1 MVHRGI
7 LSHKLR
13 KFFRKVN
20 LASNASGAPNCPFHK
35 SGKQGI
41 WRTICEKSSV
51 TLRLFWLVEVKPGM
65 LISKAQAEE
74 YLKADL
80 IAFERY
86 LNGLGLALNQN
97 QFDALVSFIY
107 NVGTGNFSNSTLLRK
122 VRANPQENSIM
133 DEFLRW
139 VYSKGRVL
147 PGLQRRRLAEMKLY
161 FSND

>member
-1 MVHRGI
+1 MKTSPKGI
-7 LSHKLR
+7 ALIKEFEGQRL
-13 KFFRKVN
+13 KAYK
-20 LASNASGAPNCPFHK
+20 CP
-35 SGKQGI
+35 GGV
-41 WRTICEKSSV
+41 WTIGYGH
-51 TLRLFWLVEVKPGM
+51 TAGVKPGM

-97 QFDALVSFIY
+97 QFDALISFIY

-122 VRANPQENSIM
+122 VRANPQDNSIM

-147 PGLQRRRLAEMKLY
+147 PGLQRRRLDEMKLY

>member
-1 MVHRGI
+1 MNTSPKGI
-7 LSHKLR
+7 ALIKE
-13 KFFRKVN
+13 FE
-20 LASNASGAPNCPFHK
+20 G
-35 SGKQGI
+35 
-41 WRTICEKSSV
+41 
-51 TLRLFWLVEVKPGM
+51 LRLKAYQCPGGVWTIGYGHTAGVKPGM

-107 NVGTGNFSNSTLLRK
+107 NVGTGNFTNSTLLRK
-122 VRANPQENSIM
+122 VRANPQDNSIM

>member
-1 MVHRGI
+1 MKTSPKGI
-7 LSHKLR
+7 ALIKE
-13 KFFRKVN
+13 FE
-20 LASNASGAPNCPFHK
+20 G
-35 SGKQGI
+35 
-41 WRTICEKSSV
+41 
-51 TLRLFWLVEVKPGM
+51 LRLKAYKCPGGVWTIGYGHTAGVKPGM
-65 LISKAQAEE
+65 VITKAQAEE

>member
-1 MVHRGI
+1 MKTSPKGI
-7 LSHKLR
+7 ALIKEFEGLR
-13 KFFRKVN
+13 LKAYK
-20 LASNASGAPNCPFHK
+20 CPGGVWTIGYGHTAGVK
-35 SGKQGI
+35 SGM
-41 WRTICEKSSV
+41 V
-51 TLRLFWLVEVKPGM
+51 
-65 LISKAQAEE
+65 ISEAQAEE

-80 IAFERY
+80 IVFERY
-86 LNGLGLALNQN
+86 LNGHGLALNQN

-107 NVGTGNFSNSTLLRK
+107 NVGIGNFSNSTLLRK
-122 VRANPQENSIM
+122 VRANPQDNSIM

>member
-1 MVHRGI
+1 MIKEFEG
-7 LSHKLR
+7 
-13 KFFRKVN
+13 
-20 LASNASGAPNCPFHK
+20 
-35 SGKQGI
+35 
-41 WRTICEKSSV
+41 
-51 TLRLFWLVEVKPGM
+51 LRLKAYQCPGGVWTIGYGHTAGVKPGM
-65 LISKAQAEE
+65 VITKAQAEE
-74 YLKADL
+74 YLKVDL

-107 NVGTGNFSNSTLLRK
+107 NVGTGNFSSSTLLRK
-122 VRANPQENSIM
+122 VRENPQDNSIM

>member
-1 MVHRGI
+1 MNTSPKGI
-7 LSHKLR
+7 ALIKEFEGLR
-13 KFFRKVN
+13 LKAYK
-20 LASNASGAPNCPFHK
+20 CP
-35 SGKQGI
+35 GGI
-41 WRTICEKSSV
+41 WTIGYGH
-51 TLRLFWLVEVKPGM
+51 TAGVKPGM
-65 LISKAQAEE
+65 VISEAQAEE

-107 NVGTGNFSNSTLLRK
+107 NVGTGNFSSSTLLRK
-122 VRANPQENSIM
+122 VRANPQDNSIM

>member
-1 MVHRGI
+1 MNTSPKGI
-7 LSHKLR
+7 ALIIE
-13 KFFRKVN
+13 FE
-20 LASNASGAPNCPFHK
+20 G
-35 SGKQGI
+35 
-41 WRTICEKSSV
+41 
-51 TLRLFWLVEVKPGM
+51 LRLKAYQCPGGVWTIGYGHTAGVKPGM
-65 LISKAQAEE
+65 VIPEAQAEE
-74 YLKADL
+74 YLKANL

-97 QFDALVSFIY
+97 QFDALISFIY

-122 VRANPQENSIM
+122 VRANPQDNSIM

>member
-1 MVHRGI
+1 MKTSPKGI
-7 LSHKLR
+7 ALIKE
-13 KFFRKVN
+13 FE
-20 LASNASGAPNCPFHK
+20 G
-35 SGKQGI
+35 
-41 WRTICEKSSV
+41 
-51 TLRLFWLVEVKPGM
+51 LRLKAYKCLGGVWTIGYGHTAGVKPGM
-65 LISKAQAEE
+65 VITESQAEE

-97 QFDALVSFIY
+97 QFDALISFIY

-122 VRANPQENSIM
+122 VRANPQDNSII

>member
-1 MVHRGI
+1 MKTSPKGI
-7 LSHKLR
+7 ALIKE
-13 KFFRKVN
+13 FE
-20 LASNASGAPNCPFHK
+20 G
-35 SGKQGI
+35 
-41 WRTICEKSSV
+41 
-51 TLRLFWLVEVKPGM
+51 LRLKAYKCPGGVWTIGYGHTAGVKPGM
-65 LISKAQAEE
+65 VISEAQAEE
-74 YLKADL
+74 YLMADL
-80 IAFERY
+80 IAFEKH

-107 NVGTGNFSNSTLLRK
+107 NVGTGNFSSSTLLRK
-122 VRANPQENSIM
+122 VRANPLDNSIM

>member
-1 MVHRGI
+1 MKTSPKGI
-7 LSHKLR
+7 ALIKE
-13 KFFRKVN
+13 FE
-20 LASNASGAPNCPFHK
+20 G
-35 SGKQGI
+35 
-41 WRTICEKSSV
+41 
-51 TLRLFWLVEVKPGM
+51 LRLKAYLCPGGVWTIGYGHTAGVKPGM
-65 LISKAQAEE
+65 VITEAQAGE

-97 QFDALVSFIY
+97 QFNALVSFIY
-107 NVGTGNFSNSTLLRK
+107 NVGTGNFSSSTLLRK
-122 VRANPQENSIM
+122 VRANPQDNSIM

>member
-1 MVHRGI
+1 MKTSPKGI
-7 LSHKLR
+7 ALIKE
-13 KFFRKVN
+13 FE
-20 LASNASGAPNCPFHK
+20 G
-35 SGKQGI
+35 
-41 WRTICEKSSV
+41 
-51 TLRLFWLVEVKPGM
+51 LRLKAYQCPGGVWTIGYGHTAGVKPGI
-65 LISKAQAEE
+65 LITKAQAEE

-107 NVGTGNFSNSTLLRK
+107 NVGTGNFSSSTLLRK
-122 VRANPQENSIM
+122 VRGNPQDNSIM

>member
-1 MVHRGI
+1 MIKEFEG
-7 LSHKLR
+7 
-13 KFFRKVN
+13 
-20 LASNASGAPNCPFHK
+20 
-35 SGKQGI
+35 
-41 WRTICEKSSV
+41 
-51 TLRLFWLVEVKPGM
+51 LRLKAYKCPGGVWTIGYGHTAGVKPG
-65 LISKAQAEE
+65 IVITKTQAEE

-80 IAFERY
+80 IAFEMY

-122 VRANPQENSIM
+122 VRANPRDNSIM

>member
-1 MVHRGI
+1 MNTSPKGI
-7 LSHKLR
+7 ALIKE
-13 KFFRKVN
+13 FD
-20 LASNASGAPNCPFHK
+20 G
-35 SGKQGI
+35 
-41 WRTICEKSSV
+41 
-51 TLRLFWLVEVKPGM
+51 LRLKAYQCPGGVWTIGYGHTAGVKPGM
-65 LISKAQAEE
+65 VITEAQAEE

-97 QFDALVSFIY
+97 QFDALISFIY
-107 NVGTGNFSNSTLLRK
+107 NVGTGNFSRSTLLRK
-122 VRANPQENSIM
+122 VRANPQDNSIM

>member
-1 MVHRGI
+1 MIKEFEG
-7 LSHKLR
+7 
-13 KFFRKVN
+13 
-20 LASNASGAPNCPFHK
+20 
-35 SGKQGI
+35 
-41 WRTICEKSSV
+41 
-51 TLRLFWLVEVKPGM
+51 LRLKAYQCPGGVWTIGYGHTAGVKPGM

-107 NVGTGNFSNSTLLRK
+107 NVGTGNFSSSTLLRK
-122 VRANPQENSIM
+122 VRANPQDNSIM

-147 PGLQRRRLAEMKLY
+147 PGLQRRRLDEMKLY

>member
-1 MVHRGI
+1 MNTSPKGI
-7 LSHKLR
+7 ALIKE
-13 KFFRKVN
+13 FE
-20 LASNASGAPNCPFHK
+20 G
-35 SGKQGI
+35 
-41 WRTICEKSSV
+41 
-51 TLRLFWLVEVKPGM
+51 LRLKAYQCPGGVWTIGYGHTAGVKPGM

-122 VRANPQENSIM
+122 VRANPQDNSIM

-139 VYSKGRVL
+139 IYSKGRVL
-147 PGLQRRRLAEMKLY
+147 PGLQRRRLAVMK
-161 FSND
+161 

>member
-1 MVHRGI
+1 MKTSPKGI
-7 LSHKLR
+7 ALIKE
-13 KFFRKVN
+13 FE
-20 LASNASGAPNCPFHK
+20 G
-35 SGKQGI
+35 
-41 WRTICEKSSV
+41 
-51 TLRLFWLVEVKPGM
+51 LRLKAYLCPGGVWTIGYGHTAGVKPGM
-65 LISKAQAEE
+65 VITEAQAGE

-107 NVGTGNFSNSTLLRK
+107 NVGTGNFSSSTLLRK
-122 VRANPQENSIM
+122 VRANPQDNSIM

-147 PGLQRRRLAEMKLY
+147 PGLQRRRLDEMKLY

>member
-1 MVHRGI
+1 MNTSPKGI
-7 LSHKLR
+7 ALIKEFEGLR
-13 KFFRKVN
+13 LKAYK
-20 LASNASGAPNCPFHK
+20 CPGGVWTIGYGHTAGVK
-35 SGKQGI
+35 SGMVI
-41 WRTICEKSSV
+41 TE
-51 TLRLFWLVEVKPGM
+51 
-65 LISKAQAEE
+65 AQAEE

-122 VRANPQENSIM
+122 VRANPQDNSIM

>member
-1 MVHRGI
+1 MKTSPKGI
-7 LSHKLR
+7 ALIKE
-13 KFFRKVN
+13 FE
-20 LASNASGAPNCPFHK
+20 G
-35 SGKQGI
+35 
-41 WRTICEKSSV
+41 
-51 TLRLFWLVEVKPGM
+51 LRLKAYLCPGGVWTIGYGHTAGVKPGM

-107 NVGTGNFSNSTLLRK
+107 NVGTGNFSSSTLLRK
-122 VRANPQENSIM
+122 VRANPQDNSIM

>member
-1 MVHRGI
+1 MNTSPKGI
-7 LSHKLR
+7 ALIKEFEGLR
-13 KFFRKVN
+13 LK
-20 LASNASGAPNCPFHK
+20 AYQCPGGVWTIGYGHTAGVK
-35 SGKQGI
+35 SGMVI
-41 WRTICEKSSV
+41 TE
-51 TLRLFWLVEVKPGM
+51 
-65 LISKAQAEE
+65 AQAEE

-80 IAFERY
+80 IVFERY

-107 NVGTGNFSNSTLLRK
+107 NVGTGNFSSSTLLRK
-122 VRANPQENSIM
+122 VRANPQDNSIM

-147 PGLQRRRLAEMKLY
+147 PGLQRRRLDEMKLY